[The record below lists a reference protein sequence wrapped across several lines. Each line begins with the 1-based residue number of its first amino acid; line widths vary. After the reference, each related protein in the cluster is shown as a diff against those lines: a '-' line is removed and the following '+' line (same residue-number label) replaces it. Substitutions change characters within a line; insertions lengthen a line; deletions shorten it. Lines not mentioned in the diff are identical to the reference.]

1 MVSESLG
8 TTRSGIFSRN
18 HYSKSPLGTTY
29 SKSAVPVKR
38 TERERRVLDTCDKIV
53 EASVKSASK
62 TVIPSPRVSIS
73 HPPARNSSS
82 ESESSSSN
90 NKSDPRDA
98 TPEATR
104 NALNR
109 KSLHKID
116 LSQDIDRD
124 SPETSKTG
132 NADSSFITKDGLNS
146 SDKDMFE
153 NSTSSSVKPA
163 EGQGLGKSFC
173 ESVKDTLKDMKEWL
187 TRSSKK
193 KGNAFFI
200 ANILKMTYFWV
211 SFKDLKLVVE

>member
-1 MVSESLG
+1 MFSQSLG
-8 TTRSGIFSRN
+8 TTRSGIFSGN

-29 SKSAVPVKR
+29 SKSAVPIKR
-38 TERERRVLDTCDKIV
+38 TERERRVLDTPVKIV

-62 TVIPSPRVSIS
+62 TVIPSPRVGIS

-82 ESESSSSN
+82 ESESSRSN
-90 NKSDPRDA
+90 NNSDPRDA

-104 NALNR
+104 NALNH

-116 LSQDIDRD
+116 SSQDIDRD

-153 NSTSSSVKPA
+153 NSSSSSVKPA
-163 EGQGLGKSFC
+163 EGQGLGTLIY
-173 ESVKDTLKDMKEWL
+173 ESVKDTFGWL
-187 TRSSKK
+187 TSSLKK
-193 KGNAFFI
+193 RGNAFFI

-211 SFKDLKLVVE
+211 GFKDLKLVVE